1 MSKLM
6 PGDNSCPL
14 SSINQHSQHP
24 SYRPR
29 GNYVLPDPMCPR
41 DHASAGITTAVN
53 DVTKT
58 SIHELPVSGLHHA
71 LWYCV
76 AHGRSSA
83 LINSVG
89 IACQLASISHR
100 PRGQPPPAM
109 HWIWAESARQQ
120 ALTSEGLALRAAGR
134 LRSRSPARANITERL
149 AISARSE
156 AARLEQAVRHERR
169 ASSVLPQL
177 GGAAPDHAAGTPIV
191 PICSLSFLR

>member
-1 MSKLM
+1 MTPGIHEQTHAWRYFM
-6 PGDNSCPL
+6 PSVIDQPTQRVLHGN
-14 SSINQHSQHP
+14 QHP

-29 GNYVLPDPMCPR
+29 GKRVLPDPMCPR
-41 DHASAGITTAVN
+41 DHSSAGITTAVN
-53 DVTKT
+53 DGTKT

-109 HWIWAESARQQ
+109 YWSRAESARQE
-120 ALTSEGLALRAAGR
+120 ALTAQSLALRAAGR
-134 LRSRSPARANITERL
+134 LRSRSPARANTTE
-149 AISARSE
+149 
-156 AARLEQAVRHERR
+156 
-169 ASSVLPQL
+169 QL
-177 GGAAPDHAAGTPIV
+177 VCIGPA
-191 PICSLSFLR
+191 